1 MTATETP
8 PQHQPTST
16 VAGGEA
22 LLGAPLRVD
31 VQQMRRARAWR
42 RVILALLV
50 AFLILGLFNFWG
62 VKSEKVTARDGG
74 YEIEATY
81 ARTGRPG
88 LTVPVDI
95 QIKKDGGFGDKPIRV
110 AMTTDYLNNLA
121 QFSFDPDPS
130 SATQTDKQAIWEFDP
145 PPGDTFVFGVS
156 TQLGP
161 EQHFGS
167 HEETVSVLDDN
178 DQPIVSTTFKT
189 MEWP

>member
-1 MTATETP
+1 
-8 PQHQPTST
+8 
-16 VAGGEA
+16 
-22 LLGAPLRVD
+22 
-31 VQQMRRARAWR
+31 MRRGRAWR
-42 RVILALLV
+42 RLILAGLV
-50 AFLILGLFNFWG
+50 AFLVLGAFNVFG
-62 VKSEKVTARDGG
+62 IKSEKVTAKQGG

-88 LTVPVDI
+88 LTVPVDV
-95 QIKKDGGFGDKPIRV
+95 QIKKEGGFGDKPIRV
-110 AMTTDYLNNLA
+110 SMSTDYLDKLA

-130 SATQTDKQAIWEFDP
+130 SATQTDTEAIWEFDP
-145 PPGDTFVFGVS
+145 PPGDTFTFGVS

-167 HEETVSVLDDN
+167 HEATVTVLGDD